1 MNKWMCLITNI
12 LFIFWTKKGTYH
24 HPSYHFVHLVETC
37 LLCMPNTR
45 SFWWLHHK
53 NYCREH
59 SQWMYVPTSW
69 YWTYQQISKHVIRWK
84 LTELKCKVPICTVE
98 EMECVG
104 LMNKKKSDCYQNC
117 EGLYVTSFIKSDTD
131 ERGSS
136 FLRGISADYDL
147 YKGIIKFPINLKSN

>member
-1 MNKWMCLITNI
+1 MFNLNVLKEVEVTDAYLGMNIEKRNCQIKEPFDDCTTRTIVENILNECMCLPLDIGHIN
-12 LFIFWTKKGTYH
+12 K
-24 HPSYHFVHLVETC
+24 SV
-37 LLCMPNTR
+37 
-45 SFWWLHHK
+45 S
-53 NYCREH
+53 
-59 SQWMYVPTSW
+59 
-69 YWTYQQISKHVIRWK
+69 ISLNLK

-136 FLRGISADYDL
+136 FLRSISADYDL